1 MCQIKNDNGPAFK
14 ATLTQGLSKALGIA
28 FHLHCAW
35 RPQSSGKVEKANDMI
50 KRHLQK
56 LSQETHLSWTSLL
69 PLALVRIRNTPQSQ
83 GLSPFEMLYGR
94 PFLKKWFT
102 SRPRNG

>member
-56 LSQETHLSWTSLL
+56 LSQET
-69 PLALVRIRNTPQSQ
+69 
-83 GLSPFEMLYGR
+83 
-94 PFLKKWFT
+94 PFLDFLTSFSSSENKKY
-102 SRPRNG
+102 SRVTGT